1 LKTRLQSDKS
11 FDTALVTVHADD
23 MGATSSITSLY
34 LDLMENRIINQSS
47 ILANC
52 IDFQEFKFNLNDR
65 NIVTELNFYLHL
77 NLTEGPA
84 LTTTGKSLITDSNGN
99 LNLSFTRIIFLLLV
113 LNKTNKAK
121 FLKAIEAEWI
131 AQYETLDQFLDQF
144 EFCKFIGVDSHMHIH
159 MLPKLY
165 EIASRIALFT
175 PYKQLRIP
183 KERIYLSEFR
193 DLFSFNYYKGI
204 VKNLTLKLLMRI
216 NRIEAQ
222 NDFIGVI
229 YSGRMSSE
237 IAFNGIKRTLGKLNR
252 SEDKSR
258 KITVLFHPG
267 QCKNEE
273 LGILTSRL
281 TKKWYLSE
289 RRNFEYKELLVFHS
303 LLGRSI

>member
-1 LKTRLQSDKS
+1 MKTRLQSDKS
-11 FDTALVTVHADD
+11 FNPALVTVHADD
-23 MGATSSITSLY
+23 MGATTSITSLY

-47 ILANC
+47 IMANC
-52 IDFQEFKFNLNDR
+52 IDFEELKFNLNDR

-77 NLTEGPA
+77 NLIEGPA
-84 LTTTGKSLITDSNGN
+84 LTITGKSLITDSKGN

-113 LNKTNKAK
+113 LNKKNKAK
-121 FLKAIEAEWI
+121 FLKAIEVEWI

-175 PYKQLRIP
+175 SYKQLRIP
-183 KERIYLSEFR
+183 KEKIYLSEFR
-193 DLFSFNYYKGI
+193 DLFSFSYYKGI
-204 VKNLTLKLLMRI
+204 VKNLTLKLLMII

-222 NDFIGVI
+222 NNFIGVI

-281 TKKWYLSE
+281 TKSWYLSE

-303 LLGRSI
+303 LLERSN

>member
-1 LKTRLQSDKS
+1 MKTRLKSDKS

-77 NLTEGPA
+77 NLIEGPA
-84 LTTTGKSLITDSNGN
+84 LTITGKSLITDSNGN

>member
-1 LKTRLQSDKS
+1 MKTRLQSDKS

-84 LTTTGKSLITDSNGN
+84 LTITGKSLITDSNGN

>member
-84 LTTTGKSLITDSNGN
+84 LTITGKSLITDSNGN

>member
-1 LKTRLQSDKS
+1 LQSDKS

-84 LTTTGKSLITDSNGN
+84 LTITGKSLITDSNGN

>member
-1 LKTRLQSDKS
+1 
-11 FDTALVTVHADD
+11 

-84 LTTTGKSLITDSNGN
+84 LTITGKSLITDSNGN

>member
-1 LKTRLQSDKS
+1 MKTRLQSDKS

-47 ILANC
+47 IMANC
-52 IDFQEFKFNLNDR
+52 IDFEELKFNLNDR

-77 NLTEGPA
+77 NLIEGPA
-84 LTTTGKSLITDSNGN
+84 LTITGKSLITDSNGN
-99 LNLSFTRIIFLLLV
+99 LNLSFTKIIFLLLV

-193 DLFSFNYYKGI
+193 DLFSFSYYKGI

-222 NDFIGVI
+222 NDFIGVV

-281 TKKWYLSE
+281 TKRWYLSE

-303 LLGRSI
+303 LLERSN